1 MENRIPTPKMSEVLR
16 EDFMKPLG
24 LSAYKL
30 AKGIGVP
37 VSRIQD
43 ILHDRRKVTVDTS
56 VRLAR
61 YFGMSDLFFYNIQT
75 DLDLRELKE
84 KIHTCPI
91 CGNITE
97 EDECEICKDESRDR
111 STLMVVSSPKDVIA
125 FENAEGYHG
134 LYHVLGGTISI
145 SKGKGIEDLNI
156 DSLLERVGEG
166 EIKEIIIATNPTIDG
181 ETTAL
186 YLAKLLENK
195 GVNITRLAYGL
206 PMGGNLDY
214 ADALTLAKAIEG
226 RRKI

>member
-1 MENRIPTPKMSEVLR
+1 MDLKALVRLQES
-16 EDFMKPLG
+16 
-24 LSAYKL
+24 L
-30 AKGIGVP
+30 AKLPSIGKK
-37 VSRIQD
+37 SAERMAFAMLEMED
-43 ILHDRRKVTVDTS
+43 K
-56 VRLAR
+56 
-61 YFGMSDLFFYNIQT
+61 DLNEFADAIK
-75 DLDLRELKE
+75 ELKT
-84 KIHTCPI
+84 KIHLCPI

-97 EDECEICKDESRDR
+97 DDECYICKDESRDR
-111 STLMVVSSPKDVIA
+111 ETVLVVSSPKDVIA

-156 DSLLERVGEG
+156 ASLIKRVEG
-166 EIKEIIIATNPTIDG
+166 GNIKEIIIATNPTVDG

-195 GVNITRLAYGL
+195 GANVTRLAYGL

>member
-1 MENRIPTPKMSEVLR
+1 MDLKAL
-16 EDFMKPLG
+16 
-24 LSAYKL
+24 
-30 AKGIGVP
+30 
-37 VSRIQD
+37 
-43 ILHDRRKVTVDTS
+43 
-56 VRLAR
+56 VRLQESLSKLPSVGKKSAER
-61 YFGMSDLFFYNIQT
+61 MAFAMLEMEDDDLNEFADAIK
-75 DLDLRELKE
+75 DLKT
-84 KIHTCPI
+84 KIHLCPI

-97 EDECEICKDESRDR
+97 DDQCYICKDESRDQE
-111 STLMVVSSPKDVIA
+111 TVLVVSSPKDVIA

-156 DSLLERVGEG
+156 SSLIERIEKGK
-166 EIKEIIIATNPTIDG
+166 IKEVIIATNPTVDG

-186 YLAKLLENK
+186 YLAKLLNNK
-195 GVNITRLAYGL
+195 GANVTRLAYGL

>member
-1 MENRIPTPKMSEVLR
+1 MDLKALVRLQES
-16 EDFMKPLG
+16 
-24 LSAYKL
+24 L
-30 AKGIGVP
+30 AKLPSIGKK
-37 VSRIQD
+37 SAERMAFAMLEMED
-43 ILHDRRKVTVDTS
+43 E
-56 VRLAR
+56 
-61 YFGMSDLFFYNIQT
+61 DLNEFADAIK
-75 DLDLRELKE
+75 ELKI
-84 KIHTCPI
+84 KIHSCPI

-97 EDECEICKDESRDR
+97 DDECYICKDESRDKE
-111 STLMVVSSPKDVIA
+111 TILVVSSPKDVIA

-156 DSLLERVGEG
+156 ASLIKRVEEG
-166 EIKEIIIATNPTIDG
+166 NIKEIIIATNPTVDG

-195 GVNITRLAYGL
+195 GANVTRLAYGL

>member
-1 MENRIPTPKMSEVLR
+1 MEKPKSLTRVQESLSKLPSVGKKSAERMAFAMLEME
-16 EDFMKPLG
+16 ED
-24 LSAYKL
+24 
-30 AKGIGVP
+30 
-37 VSRIQD
+37 
-43 ILHDRRKVTVDTS
+43 
-56 VRLAR
+56 
-61 YFGMSDLFFYNIQT
+61 DLNEFAEAIK
-75 DLDLRELKE
+75 DLKT
-84 KIHTCPI
+84 KIHSCPI

-97 EDECEICKDESRDR
+97 EDKCEICSDESRDR
-111 STLMVVSSPKDVIA
+111 STLMVVSSSKDIIA
-125 FENAEGYHG
+125 FENAEEYQG

-156 DSLLERVGEG
+156 QSLLDRVEQG
-166 EIKEIIIATNPTIDG
+166 EIKEVIIATNPTVDG

-195 GVNITRLAYGL
+195 NVNVTRLAYGL